1 MTGTITDGSLTA
13 SARMDM
19 ASISP
24 ADDRAMMRAALAIGR
39 RCLGQTW
46 PNPAVGAVVWKPTA
60 QGPLVIARG
69 FTRKSGRPHAEA
81 EALQMAGEAARG
93 AVMSVT
99 LEPCSHH
106 GKTPPCADAVIKAG
120 IARVVT
126 AIEDPDP
133 RVAGRGHARL
143 RDAGIEVVVGVEARA
158 AFLAHLGHIRRV
170 TQHRPA
176 VLLKLA
182 QTADGYAAA
191 EAGSRTQIT
200 GAIGSS
206 RVHMERAEADAIMVG
221 ISTVLIDDPQ
231 LTCRLPG
238 LADHSPVRVVLDSDC
253 RLPPDSL
260 LARTARQVPTW
271 VLAATDSDSTR
282 HQALERLG
290 VEVLLV
296 PRLQGRIDPGLAL
309 QALGARGITRVM
321 SEGGPQVA
329 DELAKAG
336 LIDEITLLTHMQP
349 LGRQGLLAVGPHLRA
364 LLNDDTQFEAQSS
377 AVFGEDRI
385 DHFARLA

>member
-1 MTGTITDGSLTA
+1 M
-13 SARMDM
+13 
-19 ASISP
+19 
-24 ADDRAMMRAALAIGR
+24 
-39 RCLGQTW
+39 
-46 PNPAVGAVVWKPTA
+46 
-60 QGPLVIARG
+60 IARG
-69 FTRKSGRPHAEA
+69 FTRTTGRPHAEA
-81 EALQMAGEAARG
+81 GALQMAGEAARG

-106 GKTPPCADAVIKAG
+106 GKTPPCADALIKAG
-120 IARVVT
+120 LARVVT

-133 RVAGRGHARL
+133 RVAGRGHARM
-143 RDAGIEVVVGVEARA
+143 REAGIKVVVGVEARA

-191 EAGSRTQIT
+191 EPGSRTQIT

-206 RVHMERAEADAIMVG
+206 RVHMERSEADVIMVG
-221 ISTVLIDDPQ
+221 ISTVLADDPQ

-238 LADHSPVRVVLDSDC
+238 MAEYSPVRVVLDSDC
-253 RLPPDSL
+253 RLPPASL

-271 VLAATDSDSTR
+271 VLAATDSDSAR
-282 HQALERLG
+282 HLALEQAG

-296 PRLQGRIDPGLAL
+296 PRKDGRIDLDLAL
-309 QALGARGITRVM
+309 QALAARGVTRVM
-321 SEGGPQVA
+321 SEGGPHVA
-329 DELAKAG
+329 DALAKAG

-364 LLNDDTQFEAQSS
+364 LLNDETQFEAQSS
-377 AVFGEDRI
+377 AIFGEDRI

>member
-1 MTGTITDGSLTA
+1 MTHPF
-13 SARMDM
+13 SAPAGWDPALIR
-19 ASISP
+19 P
-24 ADDRAMMRAALAIGR
+24 ADDQAMMHAALAIGR
-39 RCLGQTW
+39 RCLGQAW
-46 PNPAVGAVVWKPTA
+46 PNPAVGAVIWKPTA

-69 FTRKSGRPHAEA
+69 FTRKTGRPHAEA
-81 EALQMAGEAARG
+81 EALRMAGEAARG

-120 IARVVT
+120 LARVVT

-133 RVAGRGHARL
+133 RVAGRGHARM
-143 RDAGIEVVVGVEARA
+143 REAGIEVVAGVEARA

-191 EAGSRTQIT
+191 EPGSRTQIT
-200 GAIGSS
+200 GPIGSS

-221 ISTVLIDDPQ
+221 ISTVLADDPQ
-231 LTCRLPG
+231 LNCRLPG
-238 LADHSPVRVVLDSDC
+238 MADHSPVRVVLDSDC
-253 RLPPDSL
+253 RLPPASL

-271 VLAATDSDSTR
+271 VLAATDSDSAR
-282 HQALERLG
+282 HLALEQAG

-296 PRLQGRIDPGLAL
+296 PRKNGRIDLGLAL
-309 QALGARGITRVM
+309 QALAARGVTRVM

-329 DELAKAG
+329 DALANAG

-377 AVFGEDRI
+377 AIYGEDRI

>member
-1 MTGTITDGSLTA
+1 MTGPATA
-13 SARMDM
+13 SARMD
-19 ASISP
+19 SSLIRP
-24 ADDRAMMRAALAIGR
+24 ADDQAMMHAALAIGR
-39 RCLGQTW
+39 RCLGRTW
-46 PNPAVGAVVWKPTA
+46 PNPAVGAVIWKPTA

-69 FTRKSGRPHAEA
+69 FTRTTGRPHAEA
-81 EALQMAGEAARG
+81 GALQMAGEAARG

-106 GKTPPCADAVIKAG
+106 GKTPPCADALIKAG
-120 IARVVT
+120 LARVVT

-133 RVAGRGHARL
+133 RVAGRGHARM
-143 RDAGIEVVVGVEARA
+143 REAGIEVVVGVEARA

-191 EAGSRTQIT
+191 EPGSRTQIT

-206 RVHMERAEADAIMVG
+206 RVHMERAEADVIMVG
-221 ISTVLIDDPQ
+221 ISTVLADDPQ

-238 LADHSPVRVVLDSDC
+238 MAEYSPVRVVLDSEC
-253 RLPPDSL
+253 RLPPASL

-271 VLAATDSDSTR
+271 VLAAIDSDSTR
-282 HQALERLG
+282 HLALEQAG

-296 PRLQGRIDPGLAL
+296 PRKDGRIDLDLAL
-309 QALGARGITRVM
+309 QALAARGVTRVM
-321 SEGGPQVA
+321 SEGGPHVA
-329 DELAKAG
+329 DALAKAG

-377 AVFGEDRI
+377 AIFGEDRI

>member
-1 MTGTITDGSLTA
+1 MD
-13 SARMDM
+13 SAL
-19 ASISP
+19 ISP
-24 ADDRAMMRAALAIGR
+24 ADDQAMMRAALAIGR

-46 PNPAVGAVVWKPTA
+46 PNPAVGAVIWKPTL

-69 FTRKSGRPHAEA
+69 FTRKTGRPHAEA
-81 EALQMAGEAARG
+81 EALHMAGEAARG

-99 LEPCSHH
+99 LEPCSHY
-106 GKTPPCADAVIKAG
+106 GKTPPCADAVIEAG
-120 IARVVT
+120 LMRVVT

-133 RVAGRGHARL
+133 RVAGRGNARL
-143 RDAGIEVVVGVEARA
+143 RAAGIEVVLGVEARSA
-158 AFLAHLGHIRRV
+158 YLAHLGHIRRV
-170 TQHRPA
+170 TQQRPA

-191 EAGSRTQIT
+191 EAGLRTQIT

-221 ISTVLIDDPQ
+221 ISTVLADDPQ

-238 LADHSPVRVVLDSDC
+238 MSDRSPVRIVLDSDC
-253 RLPPDSL
+253 RLPPTSL

-271 VLAATDSDSTR
+271 VLAAIDSDSGR
-282 HQALERLG
+282 HAALEQSG

-296 PRLQGRIDPGLAL
+296 PRSEGRIDLDLAL
-309 QALGARGITRVM
+309 QALAARGMTRVM

-329 DELAKAG
+329 DALAKAG

-364 LLNDDTQFEAQSS
+364 LLDDNTQFEAQSS
-377 AVFGEDRI
+377 MILGEDRI

>member
-1 MTGTITDGSLTA
+1 MTSPVTALAGMNTAGISLE
-13 SARMDM
+13 
-19 ASISP
+19 
-24 ADDRAMMRAALAIGR
+24 DDQAMMRAALAIGR
-39 RCLGQTW
+39 RCLGRTW
-46 PNPAVGAVVWKPTA
+46 PNPAVGAVIWKPTA
-60 QGPLVIARG
+60 QGPMVIARG
-69 FTRKSGRPHAEA
+69 YTHKTGRPHAEA
-81 EALQMAGEAARG
+81 EALRIAGAAARG

-106 GKTPPCADAVIKAG
+106 GKTPPCADAVITAG
-120 IARVVT
+120 LARVVS

-133 RVAGRGHARL
+133 RVAGRGHARM
-143 RDAGIEVVVGVEARA
+143 REAGIEVVVGVEARA
-158 AFLAHLGHIRRV
+158 GFLAHLGHIRRI
-170 TQHRPA
+170 TLHRPA

-206 RVHMERAEADAIMVG
+206 RVHMERAEADGIMVG
-221 ISTVLIDDPQ
+221 ISTVLADDPQ

-238 LADHSPVRVVLDSDC
+238 MADHSPVRIVLDSDC
-253 RLPPDSL
+253 RLPPASL

-271 VLAATDSDSTR
+271 VLAATDSDTAR
-282 HQALERLG
+282 HAALEQLG
-290 VEVLLV
+290 VEVVLV
-296 PRLQGRIDPGLAL
+296 PRLDGRIDLGLAL
-309 QALGARGITRVM
+309 QALGARGLTRVM

-329 DELAKAG
+329 DALAKAG

-364 LLNDDTQFEAQSS
+364 LLNDVTQFEAQSS
-377 AVFGEDRI
+377 AIYGEDRI
-385 DHFARLA
+385 DHFARLV